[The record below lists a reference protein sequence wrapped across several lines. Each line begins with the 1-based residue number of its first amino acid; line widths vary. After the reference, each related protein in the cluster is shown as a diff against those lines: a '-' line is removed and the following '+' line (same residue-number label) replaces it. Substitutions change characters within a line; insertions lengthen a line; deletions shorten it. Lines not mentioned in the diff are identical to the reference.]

1 MKFNE
6 IIGRGMTTSTLG
18 SYSTLG
24 DAAYDF
30 YKMIKSSGGILTERN
45 IELMG
50 YEFEIATRTILMS
63 NGKCSFK
70 EAAKKSKSASSQLIN
85 LLKRE
90 VQ

>member
-1 MKFNE
+1 MKFDE
-6 IIGRGMTTSTLG
+6 IIGRGMTVSILGLYDTLE
-18 SYSTLG
+18 
-24 DAAYDF
+24 DAVYDF
-30 YKMIKSSGGILTERN
+30 YKTIKSSGGILTERN

-63 NGKCSFK
+63 NGKYSFK
-70 EAAKKSKSASSQLIN
+70 EATKKSKSASSQLIN

>member
-6 IIGRGMTTSTLG
+6 IIGRGVTTSILG

-24 DAAYDF
+24 DAVYDF

-90 VQ
+90 IQ